1 MQKKRD
7 LFFLGLFFSIGLISI
22 LSWIFFLS
30 PVVGDNKKQLRVWSV
45 DIEGVLPGTQVA
57 LAGKRIG
64 KVYEINYL
72 LNSSHPLKKD
82 CSGRY
87 YAYELILKVDSLTQV
102 FEGDVI
108 TINSSGLV
116 GDKIINIIPKGMR
129 EANKEISD
137 NVLFA
142 YSTNIFQEVLD
153 ISLQAKSMLAKLTQE
168 MEMCSTSLRMT
179 LSTID
184 DLGRELKQTDLFTN
198 IAITNV
204 LLNENLSNFS
214 KFLAKNDGTIH
225 QLINDSSNLISDVRH
240 YGLFF
245 QYNKAWK
252 KKEKLLALEKQTT
265 LSRKN
270 LDNS

>member
-1 MQKKRD
+1 MQKKRE
-7 LFFLGLFFSIGLISI
+7 LFVLGLFFSIGLIAI

-30 PVVGDNKKQLRVWSV
+30 PVAGDNKKQLRVWSV

-64 KVYEINYL
+64 KVHEINYL
-72 LNSSHPLKKD
+72 LNSFYPLKKD

-116 GDKIINIIPKGMR
+116 GDKIINIIPKGKR
-129 EANKEISD
+129 EADKEISG
-137 NVLFA
+137 NVLLA
-142 YSTNIFQEVLD
+142 CSTNIFQEILD
-153 ISLQAKSMLAKLTQE
+153 VSLHAKSMLAKLTQE
-168 MEMCSTSLRMT
+168 IEMCSTSLRMA

-184 DLGRELKQTDLFTN
+184 DLGRDLKRTDLFTD
-198 IAITNV
+198 IAVTNV
-204 LLNENLSNFS
+204 LLNENLVNFS
-214 KFLAKNDGTIH
+214 KFLAKNDETIH

-245 QYNKAWK
+245 RYNKAWK
-252 KKEKLLALEKQTT
+252 KKEKLLSLEKNAPVSQ
-265 LSRKN
+265 KN
-270 LDNS
+270 FDND